1 MTVLA
6 LQVAVSAG
14 DSQMGSIANDS
25 GKNVTASATVSTNST
40 LLQPGSHGNNDEYS
54 VACRFPSATIPQGST
69 INSATFT
76 LRADSTYSAGGNV
89 IRYHVSCQAADNA
102 GALVATS
109 GDLRA
114 SVRPRTTASAVW
126 TQTSV
131 TGNTEYSVDIT
142 SAVQEVI
149 NRAGWVSGNAIVV
162 LVDTHADCTSGEW
175 QDYRAYDSSASTA
188 PKLSV
193 DYSTGGSPQTITP
206 AGVASA
212 EAFGGSTL
220 AAGAVS
226 VAPAGVASAEA
237 FGAAAVLAGG
247 ALVAPAGIASGEGF
261 GVAVLAAG
269 AVSVAPAG
277 VSSVE
282 AFGSAELA
290 AVATIAPAGIA
301 SGEAVG
307 IPVLPGA
314 TSNYS
319 VQVGDGYSD
328 VSPKQLVRTAGNVLY
343 MIAINC
349 DIYPDFTATGL
360 TQTVR
365 VHRAN
370 STGVPSGFTRK
381 DSANE
386 PAGAVTVAAA
396 IDGDDQIHIVWVA
409 RSSVSNARYLRY
421 AVFDTASDTWGAV
434 ATIASDLDY
443 DDIGQGDQAC
453 ALALDADGVPH
464 VVYLGTAGS
473 GTLANRRVYYR
484 NRIGGSWSSA
494 TQVDSGVS
502 YTGNQKAWHANL
514 AFDSAGRLLVL
525 WLRGTFNDTADGTI
539 YCRVYAGTW
548 GSTVAVSSVGGA
560 LTSIDQSTSILIT
573 AGGRYHTA
581 FINAST
587 THSEKY
593 IRYRYSD
600 DQGATWSANDP
611 ASGLQATHNPS
622 LGWTGSK
629 IRIMG
634 HGTPDGSNHGQ
645 NLYFFEGDGGS
656 ASWGTWTQFVAGTN
670 FDSSVNARWSQF
682 FHHYPATLDVAYW
695 NDNYPNVLYTGTEV
709 FALNIAPV
717 GVASAEAFGGAVLA
731 SVVTI
736 APAGIASGF
745 ASDNQLLSPGAVAI
759 LAAGIA
765 SAEVFGA
772 VVLAAGGVTLAPA
785 GVASAEGFGT
795 AAVLPGEVAIA
806 AVGIAS
812 VAGFG
817 AATVLP
823 GAATVAPA
831 GVASGEG
838 FGAAAVLP
846 GGVTIAAAGVASG
859 EAVGDALVNAGG
871 TVVQVAGI
879 ASAEAFG
886 LATLVPGGVV
896 VLAAGVASAE
906 GFGAALV
913 AAGGTVVQAT
923 GIGSAEGFGLAL
935 VAAGAA
941 MVLPAGVAS
950 AEGFGDA
957 AILPGGV
964 VVLAEGV
971 ATGEGFGGA
980 LLALGGATV
989 APAGIGSGEVFG
1001 DAAILPGAV
1010 TIAPAGVASGEAFGL
1025 ALVTGLGLPQFV
1037 MVSGIGSGEAF
1048 GVLMLLL
1055 QLVASRTMS
1064 IEREGRTVS
1073 VVWENRTVVAGTENR
1088 TVVIRGG

>member
-14 DSQMGSIANDS
+14 DSQMGSITNDS
-25 GKNVTASATVSTNST
+25 GKNVTASAVVSTNST

-54 VACRFPSATIPQGST
+54 VACRFPSVTIPQGAT
-69 INSATFT
+69 IASATFT
-76 LRADSTYSAGGNV
+76 LRADSTYNAGSNV

-102 GALVATS
+102 GALVTTS

-142 SAVQEVI
+142 AAVQEVI

-162 LVDTHADCTSGEW
+162 LVDTHADCTLGEW

-188 PKLSV
+188 PKLSI

-206 AGVASA
+206 TGVASA
-212 EAFGGSTL
+212 EAFGGATL

-226 VAPAGVASAEA
+226 VAPAGVASGEA
-237 FGAAAVLAGG
+237 FGAAVLT
-247 ALVAPAGIASGEGF
+247 
-261 GVAVLAAG
+261 
-269 AVSVAPAG
+269 
-277 VSSVE
+277 
-282 AFGSAELA
+282 

-319 VQVGDGYSD
+319 VQVGAGYSD
-328 VSPKQLVRTAGNVLY
+328 VSPKQLVRTTGNVLY
-343 MIAINC
+343 TIAINC
-349 DIYPDFTATGL
+349 DSYPDFTATGL

-365 VHRAN
+365 AHKAN
-370 STGVPSGFTRK
+370 TTGVPSGFARK

-396 IDGDDQIHIVWVA
+396 IDGSDQIHIVWVA

-421 AVFDTASDTWGAV
+421 AVFDTATDTWGSV
-434 ATIASDLDY
+434 TTVASDLDY

-502 YTGNQKAWHANL
+502 YTGNQKAWHPNL
-514 AFDSAGRLLVL
+514 AFDPAGRLLVL
-525 WLRGTFNDTADGTI
+525 WLRGTFNDTADGTV
-539 YCRVYAGTW
+539 YSRVYAGSW
-548 GSTVAVSSVGGA
+548 GSTVAVSSAGGA
-560 LTSIDQSTSILIT
+560 LTSIDQSTSILIS
-573 AGGRYHTA
+573 AGGRYHTT

-587 THSEKY
+587 THSQKY

-629 IRIMG
+629 LRIMG
-634 HGTPDGSNHGQ
+634 HGTPDASNHGQ
-645 NLYFFEGDGGS
+645 NLYFFEGDGGA

-682 FHHYPATLDVAYW
+682 HHHYPATLDVAYW
-695 NDNYPNVLYTGTEV
+695 NDNYPNVLYAGTEV
-709 FALNIAPV
+709 FKLD
-717 GVASAEAFGGAVLA
+717 
-731 SVVTI
+731 I
-736 APAGIASGF
+736 APAGIVSGEAF
-745 ASDNQLLSPGAVAI
+745 GDAV
-759 LAAGIA
+759 LTNL
-765 SAEVFGA
+765 
-772 VVLAAGGVTLAPA
+772 VVVAPA
-785 GVASAEGFGT
+785 GVATAEEFG
-795 AAVLPGEVAIA
+795 AATVLPGEVAIA
-806 AVGIAS
+806 ATGIGSAEA
-812 VAGFG
+812 VG
-817 AATVLP
+817 AAVVLP
-823 GAATVAPA
+823 GAATVQP
-831 GVASGEG
+831 
-838 FGAAAVLP
+838 
-846 GGVTIAAAGVASG
+846 AGVASG

-871 TVVQVAGI
+871 TVVQ
-879 ASAEAFG
+879 
-886 LATLVPGGVV
+886 
-896 VLAAGVASAE
+896 AA
-906 GFGAALV
+906 
-913 AAGGTVVQAT
+913 
-923 GIGSAEGFGLAL
+923 GIGSAEGFGLATMAPGG
-935 VAAGAA
+935 VV
-941 MVLPAGVAS
+941 VLPAGVAS
-950 AEGFGDA
+950 GETVGAALVSAGGTVVQVAGIASAEGVGSA
-957 AILPGGV
+957 VVLPGGV
-964 VVLAEGV
+964 VVL
-971 ATGEGFGGA
+971 
-980 LLALGGATV
+980 
-989 APAGIGSGEVFG
+989 PAGIGSGEAVG
-1001 DAAILPGAV
+1001 AALLRAGAV
-1010 TIAPAGVASGEAFGL
+1010 VVLVDGVASGEGFGAAVL
-1025 ALVTGLGLPQFV
+1025 VPGVVTVAPVAVDSAEAVGAAVVLAGTVMVLPAGVVSGEAVGALVVSGMGLPQFV
-1037 MVSGIGSGEAF
+1037 MAVGIDSGEAF
-1048 GVLMLLL
+1048 GVALLLL
-1055 QLVASRTMS
+1055 QLVASRTMR
-1064 IEREGRTVS
+1064 IEREGRTVA
-1073 VVWENRTVVAGTENR
+1073 VVWEGRTVAASRESRTAATGRESRTAVAGSESR

>member
-14 DSQMGSIANDS
+14 DSQMGSITNDS
-25 GKNVTASATVSTNST
+25 GKNVTVSAVVSTNST
-40 LLQPGSHGNNDEYS
+40 LLQPGSHGNNNEYS
-54 VACRFPSATIPQGST
+54 VACRFPSVTIPQGAT

-76 LRADSTYSAGGNV
+76 LRADSTYNAGSNV

-102 GALVATS
+102 GALVTTS

-131 TGNTEYSVDIT
+131 TGNTEYSIDIT

-149 NRAGWVSGNAIVV
+149 DRAGWVSGNAIVV

-188 PKLSV
+188 PKLSI
-193 DYSTGGSPQTITP
+193 DYSTGGSPQTIAP

-261 GVAVLAAG
+261 GAAVLAAG

-277 VSSVE
+277 VASAE
-282 AFGSAELA
+282 AFGGAVLA

-307 IPVLPGA
+307 IPALPGA

-328 VSPKQLVRTAGNVLY
+328 VSPKQLVRTTGNVLY
-343 MIAINC
+343 TVAINC
-349 DIYPDFTATGL
+349 DSYPDFTATGL
-360 TQTVR
+360 AQTVR

-396 IDGDDQIHIVWVA
+396 IDGDNQIHIVWVA

-502 YTGNQKAWHANL
+502 YTGNQKAWHPNL
-514 AFDSAGRLLVL
+514 AFDPAGRLLVL
-525 WLRGTFNDTADGTI
+525 WLRGTFNDTADGTV
-539 YCRVYAGTW
+539 YSRVYTGSW
-548 GSTVAVSSVGGA
+548 GSTVAVSSAGGA

-587 THSEKY
+587 THSQKY

-717 GVASAEAFGGAVLA
+717 GIGSGEAFGGAVLA
-731 SVVTI
+731 AVATI

-745 ASDNQLLSPGAVAI
+745 ASDNQLLSPGAVVIAAVGI
-759 LAAGIA
+759 ASGEAVGAAMLAAGA
-765 SAEVFGA
+765 
-772 VVLAAGGVTLAPA
+772 VTLAPA
-785 GVASAEGFGT
+785 GVASAEGFG
-795 AAVLPGEVAIA
+795 
-806 AVGIAS
+806 
-812 VAGFG
+812 
-817 AATVLP
+817 
-823 GAATVAPA
+823 
-831 GVASGEG
+831 
-838 FGAAAVLP
+838 AAAVLP
-846 GGVTIAAAGVASG
+846 GGVTIVAAGVASG
-859 EAVGDALVNAGG
+859 EAVGEALVNAGG

-879 ASAEAFG
+879 VSAEGFG
-886 LATLVPGGVV
+886 LALVAPGGVV

-906 GFGAALV
+906 GFGATLV

-950 AEGFGDA
+950 AEGFGAA

-1001 DAAILPGAV
+1001 DAVALPGPV
-1010 TIAPAGVASGEAFGL
+1010 TVAPAGVASGEAFGL

-1037 MVSGIGSGEAF
+1037 TAAGIGSGEAF

-1064 IEREGRTVS
+1064 IEWEGRTVS

>member
-247 ALVAPAGIASGEGF
+247 ALV
-261 GVAVLAAG
+261 
-269 AVSVAPAG
+269 
-277 VSSVE
+277 
-282 AFGSAELA
+282 
-290 AVATIAPAGIA
+290 APAGIA

-772 VVLAAGGVTLAPA
+772 VVLAAGAVTLAPA
-785 GVASAEGFGT
+785 GVASAETFGT
-795 AAVLPGEVAIA
+795 AAALPGAVAIA

-950 AEGFGDA
+950 AEAFGDA

-971 ATGEGFGGA
+971 ATGEGFGA
-980 LLALGGATV
+980 VLLALGGATV

-1073 VVWENRTVVAGTENR
+1073 VVWENRTVVAGTESR